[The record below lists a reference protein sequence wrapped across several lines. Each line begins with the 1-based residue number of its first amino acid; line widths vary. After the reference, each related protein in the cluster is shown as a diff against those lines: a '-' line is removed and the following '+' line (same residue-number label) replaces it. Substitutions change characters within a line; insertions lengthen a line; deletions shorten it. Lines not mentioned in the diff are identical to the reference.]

1 MATEKQ
7 VLSRM
12 TQQDSILHNYR
23 GLTGH
28 TGVDTEEGCLGRK
41 LDFG

>member
-1 MATEKQ
+1 MATKEQ

-12 TQQDSILHNYR
+12 TQQDSIPHNYR

-28 TGVDTEEGCLGRK
+28 TGADTEEGCLGRT